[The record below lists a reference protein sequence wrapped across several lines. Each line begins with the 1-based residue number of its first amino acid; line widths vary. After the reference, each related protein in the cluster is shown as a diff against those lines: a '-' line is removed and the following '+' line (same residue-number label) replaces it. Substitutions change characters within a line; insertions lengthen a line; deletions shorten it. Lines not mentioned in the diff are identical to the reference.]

1 MISLNDWVAK
11 TDNNKQ
17 FIGNLFDYQKLNLYE
32 KI

>member
-11 TDNNKQ
+11 IDNKR
-17 FIGNLFDYQKLNLYE
+17 FIGNLFDYQKLNLDE